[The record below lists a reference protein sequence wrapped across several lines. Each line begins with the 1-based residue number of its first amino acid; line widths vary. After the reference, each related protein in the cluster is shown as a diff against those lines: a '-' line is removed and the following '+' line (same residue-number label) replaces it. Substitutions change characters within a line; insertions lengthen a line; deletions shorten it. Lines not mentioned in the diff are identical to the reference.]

1 MRAGVGWHS
10 VGGILSKPPY
20 TSSLCDERQMCVR
33 LCGLKK
39 KEWQAGEVLTRYVLW
54 QNSDRPHTKQ
64 ALVAFFRIGEQPVW
78 VILPVPPSFGGS
90 ERLPTARACATCAAA
105 LVIAALSDFET
116 LNI

>member
-1 MRAGVGWHS
+1 
-10 VGGILSKPPY
+10 
-20 TSSLCDERQMCVR
+20 MCGR

-54 QNSDRPHTKQ
+54 QKSDRPHTKQ

-90 ERLPTARACATCAAA
+90 ERLPTARACATCAA
-105 LVIAALSDFET
+105 VIAVLSDFET